1 MYMLWR
7 FLELC
12 KVLKSVRPVTFLMS
26 SAIVIVIATITAIA
40 KIAYEDPSW
49 FAFFLL
55 LVTIIQVL
63 EFEKMKIMVLTL
75 FVQPWRNLY
84 LAWVYLS
91 GEHSN

>member
-1 MYMLWR
+1 M
-7 FLELC
+7 C

-40 KIAYEDPSW
+40 KIAFEDPSW

-63 EFEKMKIMVLTL
+63 EFEKNYGFNPVCSAVEKPLLGLGVSC
-75 FVQPWRNLY
+75 R
-84 LAWVYLS
+84 
-91 GEHSN
+91 

>member
-40 KIAYEDPSW
+40 KIAFEDPSW

-63 EFEKMKIMVLTL
+63 EFEKKHRHR
-75 FVQPWRNLY
+75 RNVTCHQFFDY
-84 LAWVYLS
+84 
-91 GEHSN
+91 HDFHH

>member
-12 KVLKSVRPVTFLMS
+12 KVLKSMRSVTFLMS

-40 KIAYEDPSW
+40 KIAFEDPSW
-49 FAFFLL
+49 LALFLL

-63 EFEKMKIMVLTL
+63 EFEKI
-75 FVQPWRNLY
+75 WI
-84 LAWVYLS
+84 
-91 GEHSN
+91 